1 MSDDTP
7 IKDEEILGIEFVEEE
22 QSPPATAPEAG
33 TEPPPEATAAPAG
46 AEGLRREL
54 DEMRDRFL
62 RTAAEMENLKK
73 RLQKERD
80 EFLQFGLMNFL
91 KDFLPILD
99 NLKRAVEQGDPQDPL
114 FEGLALILRQT
125 EGLLARSGVTP
136 VEAAEGAPFDPF
148 FHEALSTQ
156 PSPTVDR
163 PVIGKVL
170 QAGYFLNSRL
180 LRPALVMALIPA
192 AKDEQ
197 NEQDPGH

>member
-1 MSDDTP
+1 
-7 IKDEEILGIEFVEEE
+7 
-22 QSPPATAPEAG
+22 
-33 TEPPPEATAAPAG
+33 
-46 AEGLRREL
+46 
-54 DEMRDRFL
+54 
-62 RTAAEMENLKK
+62 MENLKK

-91 KDFLPILD
+91 KEFLPILD

-114 FEGLALILRQT
+114 YEGLALILRQT

-156 PSPTVDR
+156 PAEGIEKPA
-163 PVIGKVL
+163 IGKVF

-180 LRPALVMALIPA
+180 IRPALVLALVPPPKA
-192 AKDEQ
+192 EPH
-197 NEQDPGH
+197 E

>member
-1 MSDDTP
+1 MIDDTP
-7 IKDEEILGIEFVEEE
+7 IKDEEILAIEFVDDAEEE
-22 QSPPATAPEAG
+22 HPAPSGEPPAAEPREPE
-33 TEPPPEATAAPAG
+33 G
-46 AEGLRREL
+46 AEPARKEL
-54 DEMRDRFL
+54 EELRDRYL
-62 RTAAEMENLKK
+62 RTVAEMENLKK

-91 KDFLPILD
+91 KEFLPILD

-114 FEGLALILRQT
+114 YEGLALILRQT

-156 PSPTVDR
+156 PSETADR

-180 LRPALVMALIPA
+180 LRPALVLALVPPT
-192 AKDEQ
+192 KVES
-197 NEQDPGH
+197 NEQDPGN

>member
-33 TEPPPEATAAPAG
+33 TEPPPEATAAPGG

>member
-1 MSDDTP
+1 MIDDTP
-7 IKDEEILGIEFVEEE
+7 VNDDEILGIEFVEAEE
-22 QSPPATAPEAG
+22 APSTP
-33 TEPPPEATAAPAG
+33 TEPPPAPEAPPAPHEPEALG
-46 AEGLRREL
+46 REL
-54 DEMRDRFL
+54 DEMRDRYL
-62 RTAAEMENLKK
+62 RTVAEMENLKK

-91 KDFLPILD
+91 KEFLPILD

-114 FEGLALILRQT
+114 YEWLALILRQT

-156 PSPTVDR
+156 PSEGVDK
-163 PVIGKVL
+163 PVIAKVF

-180 LRPALVMALIPA
+180 LRPALVLAFVPPT
-192 AKDEQ
+192 KVE
-197 NEQDPGH
+197 PS